1 MGFFDKLFGG
11 KHDAAPKFAGEKMTV
26 MAPIDG
32 TVIPL
37 EQIPDETFATAIL
50 GPGCGIEPTGDTVYA
65 PFDGTITQV
74 ASTLHAIGI
83 TSDDGIELLI
93 HVGMDT
99 VEMQGKGFTALVKEE
114 QKVKAGTALLKVDRS
129 GRHPRCQPPHHH
141 RRHRDQRRRPAKAP
155 YHRGRHR
162 LHRHAAVQIRVRCK
176 KTSAV
181 GRCLFCYAHAFSGLY
196 CRTRSETR
204 PLKNWMKGPRQNAQM
219 RVPRPTR
226 PPRSQQSRAQKASV
240 KTRQPKYWKC
250 V

>member
-37 EQIPDETFATAIL
+37 EQLPDETFAAAIL

-114 QKVKAGTALLKVDRS
+114 QKVKAGTALLKVDLDAIRAANHPTDS
-129 GRHPRCQPPHHH
+129 TRELVNAARLKQMKPNAILINTGRGPLVNEQ
-141 RRHRDQRRRPAKAP
+141 DLADALNN
-155 YHRGRHR
+155 GTIF
-162 LHRHAAVQIRVRCK
+162 AA
-176 KTSAV
+176 
-181 GRCLFCYAHAFSGLY
+181 GLDVL
-196 CRTRSETR
+196 SQE
-204 PLKNWMKGPRQNAQM
+204 
-219 RVPRPTR
+219 
-226 PPRSQQSRAQKASV
+226 PPRADNPLLTARNCYITPHIAWASAAARERLMQIMLDNIKAFLDEKPINSV
-240 KTRQPKYWKC
+240 IK
-250 V
+250 

>member
-11 KHDAAPKFAGEKMTV
+11 KHDAALKFAGEKMTV

-93 HVGMDT
+93 HIGIDT
-99 VEMQGKGFTALVKEE
+99 IALRGSGFTPLVREG
-114 QKVKAGTALLKVDRS
+114 QAVKAGTPLLNVDLDAIR
-129 GRHPRCQPPHHH
+129 
-141 RRHRDQRRRPAKAP
+141 
-155 YHRGRHR
+155 
-162 LHRHAAVQIRVRCK
+162 AAGLS
-176 KTSAV
+176 TESAV
-181 GRCLFCYAHAFSGLY
+181 IVTNADDLPKLHIIAGGIVSTGTPLFKF
-196 CRTRSETR
+196 E
-204 PLKNWMKGPRQNAQM
+204 
-219 RVPRPTR
+219 
-226 PPRSQQSRAQKASV
+226 
-240 KTRQPKYWKC
+240 
-250 V
+250 